1 MKSKLLFPHPWKTIG
16 WLILLPATIAGIVL
30 STTGFEADWMYAR
43 VPAIFHDNLSI
54 LQPGIDTDES
64 PFAIIE
70 TNITSTVIGVLF
82 IIGAMLVGFSKEKV
96 EDEFIAN
103 LRLSSLM
110 WSVWVNYTLL
120 LVAFIFIYGLSFI
133 NVMIYNMF
141 TVLII
146 FIIRFN
152 YLLYRNRKALADEK

>member
-16 WLILLPATIAGIVL
+16 WLILLPATVAGIIL
-30 STTGFEADWMYAR
+30 SITNFEAEWLNAT
-43 VPAIFHDNLSI
+43 VFAIFHDNHFI
-54 LQPGIDTDES
+54 GTPDPAIPQG
-64 PFAIIE
+64 PFQLIE
-70 TNITSTVIGVLF
+70 TNITSTVIGSLF
-82 IIGAMLVGFSKEKV
+82 IIGAMLVGFSREKV

-103 LRLSSLM
+103 LRLSSLL
-110 WSVWVNYTLL
+110 WAVWVNYTLL
-120 LVAFIFIYGLSFI
+120 LLSFLFIYGLSFI

>member
-16 WLILLPATIAGIVL
+16 WIILIPATIAGIIL
-30 STTGFEADWMYAR
+30 SITNYEAEWLNAT
-43 VPAIFHDNLSI
+43 VFAIFHDSQLIGDSI
-54 LQPGIDTDES
+54 PDK
-64 PFAIIE
+64 PFQLIE
-70 TNITSTVIGVLF
+70 TNITSTVIGSLF

-103 LRLSSLM
+103 MRLSSLL
-110 WSVWVNYTLL
+110 WAVWVNYTLL
-120 LVAFIFIYGLSFI
+120 LLAFIFIYGLSFF

-141 TVLII
+141 TVLIL